1 MSNVIVCKRTD
12 LVPLSGVCVKHSEKQ
27 IAIFYLP
34 ANEPPLFALDNWDPI
49 GKANVMS
56 RGIIGSVGDELVV
69 ASPLYKQHYS
79 LSTGK
84 CLEEDAALP
93 TYVIAMDG
101 DDVSIQIN

>member
-12 LVPLSGVCVKHSEKQ
+12 LVPSSGVCVKHGEKQ

-56 RGIIGSVGDELVV
+56 RGIIGTVGDELVV
-69 ASPLYKQHYS
+69 ASPIYKQHFS
-79 LSTGK
+79 LMSGQ
-84 CLEEDAALP
+84 CLEEEVSIPSYAITLQ
-93 TYVIAMDG
+93 G
-101 DDVSIQIN
+101 DDVSIAIN